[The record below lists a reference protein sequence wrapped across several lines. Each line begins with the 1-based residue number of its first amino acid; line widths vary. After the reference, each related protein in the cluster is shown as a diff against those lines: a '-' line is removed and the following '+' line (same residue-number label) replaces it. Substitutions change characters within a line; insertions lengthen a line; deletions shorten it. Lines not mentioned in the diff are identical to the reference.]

1 MPKRDSLYAEGMN
14 TSTPDTEAF
23 KAGMRTH
30 WDAAAPG
37 WDAHSP
43 QIRAWLRTSTDAM
56 ISMAGVREGSR
67 VLDVA
72 AGAGDQTLD
81 IAARVGASG
90 AVVATDL
97 SPAIVALAQTRARRA
112 GFGQVQ
118 CAVADGED
126 LQVEAGTFDAA
137 VCRLGLMF
145 FPDPL
150 RGLREMHRALRP
162 GGGVCTVVFA
172 GPQKNPCL
180 TILMATARRHAGL
193 PAPDPGVPAPPAPPG
208 SLFSLAH
215 AGRIDALFHEAG
227 FRDVATTAVD
237 AVFRLPS
244 VDDYLAFV
252 RSSASPILQILAG
265 LGKAAAEA
273 AWNDIREQLHA
284 FDTPAGWAGPNELLI
299 TAARRP

>member
-1 MPKRDSLYAEGMN
+1 MQMRADPYADAMSS
-14 TSTPDTEAF
+14 STADTQAF
-23 KAGMRTH
+23 KATMRH
-30 WDAAAPG
+30 QWDAAARG

-43 QIRAWLRTSTDAM
+43 QIRSWLRPSTDAM
-56 ISMAGVREGSR
+56 IAMAGVLQGSR

-81 IAARVGASG
+81 LAERVGPTG

-97 SPAIVALAQTRARRA
+97 SPAIVAFARDRARRA
-112 GFGQVQ
+112 GFDQVR
-118 CAVADGED
+118 CLVADGED
-126 LQVEAGTFDAA
+126 LPVEPASFDAA

-150 RGLREMHRALRP
+150 QGLTQMHRALRP
-162 GGGVCTVVFA
+162 GGGVCTVVFS

-180 TILMATARRHAGL
+180 AILMATARRHAGL
-193 PAPDPGVPAPPAPPG
+193 PALDAGSPSAPG

-215 AGRIDALFHEAG
+215 PGRIDALFHEAG

-252 RSSASPILQILAG
+252 RSSASPILQLLAG
-265 LGKAAAEA
+265 LGAAAAEA
-273 AWNDIREQLHA
+273 AWADIKDQLRA
-284 FDTPAGWAGPNELLI
+284 FDTPTGWDGPNELLL